1 MSKFVDLGLSEDI
14 LKAVEKL
21 GFEEPTPIQAEV
33 IPQLIKDP
41 KDIIALAQTG
51 TGKTA
56 AFGLPLLELIDTSL
70 NHTQALI
77 LAPTRELGQQIA
89 DQLFKFSAFMPRVNM
104 LAVYGGVSIQNHL
117 RALKKPVH
125 IIIATPG
132 RLIDLINRRAIKL
145 QNIGFMILDE
155 ADEMLNMGFK
165 EDIDEIL
172 KSTPAEKLTWLF
184 SATMPREIRRIVDK
198 YMNNPIEAAMDSK
211 QVVNE
216 NIDHQFVI
224 TKASGKTEIIKRFL
238 DVNENMRGI
247 IFCRTKRETQEV
259 AEQLSRAGYRADA
272 LNGDMSQSQRDRVM
286 KMFKQKQLQ
295 ILVATDVAAR
305 GIDVSDLTHV
315 IHHKLPDDLPFYT
328 HRSGRTARAGKKGI
342 SLVLVT
348 SHERRR
354 LSFFEKKLGISFSK
368 ADVPSK
374 EAIKITRM
382 IHWADSIVATVGFTN
397 TDPKIIEQVTEKLA
411 ELSKE
416 ELVHKLVTIE
426 LKKIGF
432 SDRIEKDDKLED
444 FGSDRGVG
452 RGRRRD
458 RDRDRGGRREKR
470 RDDRRS
476 SSRDRSDR
484 KKDRRDSDRGERRG
498 RRDSNRGE
506 RRERRPRGN
515 KVRFFINIGKMDSV
529 TKPELIDFISSQTNI
544 QNGDISD
551 VVLLQKHAYFDV
563 PKDSSTSVSKSFEG
577 LDFDGRDLRVNEDR

>member
-1 MSKFVDLGLSEDI
+1 MSKFIDLGLSDDI
-14 LKAVEKL
+14 LKAIEKM
-21 GFEEPTPIQAEV
+21 GFEEPTPIQEEV
-33 IPQLIKDP
+33 IPKLIENP

-56 AFGLPLLELIDTSL
+56 AFGLPLLEMIDTSL

-89 DQLFKFSAFMPRVNM
+89 DQLEKFSAFMPRVNM

-172 KSTPAEKLTWLF
+172 KTTPEEKLTWLF

-198 YMNNPIEAAMDSK
+198 YMNDPIEAAMDSK
-211 QVVNE
+211 QVVNA

-286 KMFKQKQLQ
+286 KLFKQKQLQ

-305 GIDVSDLTHV
+305 GIDVSDLSHV

-348 SHERRR
+348 AHERRR
-354 LSFFEKKLGISFSK
+354 LSFFERKLGISFSK

-382 IHWADSIVATVGFTN
+382 LHWADAILETEVFTN
-397 TDPKIIEQVTEKLA
+397 SDPKILEQVSEKLA
-411 ELSKE
+411 DLSKE
-416 ELVHKLVTIE
+416 ELLEKLLTKE

-432 SDRIEKDDKLED
+432 SDRIEKDDKFED
-444 FGSDRGVG
+444 FGSDRGE
-452 RGRRRD
+452 GRRRG
-458 RDRDRGGRREKR
+458 RDRDRGGRRERR

-484 KKDRRDSDRGERRG
+484 KRDRRDSDRGERRNG
-498 RRDSNRGE
+498 RERNDRRE

-515 KVRFFINIGKMDSV
+515 KVRFFINIGKMDNVS
-529 TKPELIDFISSQTNI
+529 KPELVDFISSQTNI
-544 QNGDISD
+544 QNRDISD

-563 PKDSSTSVSKSFEG
+563 PKDASRKVAASFEG